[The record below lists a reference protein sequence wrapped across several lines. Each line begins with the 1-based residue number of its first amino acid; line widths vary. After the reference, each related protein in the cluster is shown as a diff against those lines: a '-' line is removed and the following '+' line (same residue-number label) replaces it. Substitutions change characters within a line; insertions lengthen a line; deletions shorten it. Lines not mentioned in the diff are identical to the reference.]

1 MKFNKVL
8 LSSASA
14 AMFAF
19 APAFAQDADTPAS
32 TVETPEATAERESAI
47 DRVLGTITV
56 TATKKADVENVQ
68 SVPVAITAFNAETL
82 EALQVRDIQSLS
94 YSAPNIQL
102 EDIGTARGTANFSI
116 RGLGINSSIPSI
128 DPTVGVFVDGVY
140 LGVNNGVVLD
150 LFDLD
155 SVEILRGPQGLLFGR
170 NTTGG
175 AVLINTG
182 NPTDTF
188 QYKAKATHEGP
199 IDSGRG
205 GPSSTLQAG
214 VSGPIVEGLLNGKI
228 GAFYNYD
235 SGYFENKFTNDNIG
249 EAQTY
254 ILRGALEY
262 TPTADLSFLGKL
274 EAFSTRTD
282 GPAARNSGVYSRD
295 SFDIA
300 VDNVGFYKNDTIF
313 ASLRTDYDV
322 NFGNGRITN
331 IFGYRDLDSN
341 SNGDI
346 DALPTVFAPT
356 ATSGGVP
363 VPTFL
368 FHSDT
373 ELVQEQFSNELRYA
387 GTFGKAD
394 ITTGVFW
401 FNQEIGYT
409 ERRRLPTA
417 SAAQFNGGGFQDHT
431 VYGVFGQLDYALTDK
446 FTGIFGLRYGS
457 EEKTVDITY
466 VRPRPFCS
474 VVDGT
479 CPTTGTNPFVP
490 GEPNGFSDSEKWN
503 NLNPKIGFQYT
514 ATDLMQV
521 YGHYT
526 QGVRSGGYNFRITNA
541 AAFEALFPPGGS
553 RAFDEEKV
561 NAYELGFKYETD
573 DRRGQVNAAVFF
585 NDISDMQRE
594 LNLSSPTS
602 GVAQTIVNTADAE
615 ILGFEVEARYALT
628 DTFLLTANLGLLD
641 AEYTDVIFDISGN
654 GSVGPEDLALSL
666 PRVPKAT
673 YGFGVLHDLDLGN
686 RGSLVSRASFQHR
699 DEFAYTDNNF
709 GYVDAADQVD
719 ANLTW
724 NTPYEG
730 FSISLFGKNLLD
742 EAIAG
747 GDTQVPFGG
756 VFAPQVPG
764 GQNLS
769 NGVNAPFDP
778 SPAAGTFQ
786 PLQPGRI
793 IGIEFTIRG

>member
-1 MKFNKVL
+1 MKFSKFL

-14 AMFAF
+14 AIFAF
-19 APAFAQDADTPAS
+19 VPAYAQTTEAPAATE
-32 TVETPEATAERESAI
+32 TVQETAERDSAVA
-47 DRVLGTITV
+47 RVLGTVTV

-82 EALQVRDIQSLS
+82 EALQVRDVQSLS

-155 SVEILRGPQGLLFGR
+155 SVEVLRGPQGLLFGR

-188 QYKAKATHEGP
+188 QYKAKATYEGP
-199 IDSGRG
+199 VDDGRG

-214 VSGPIVEGLLNGKI
+214 VSGPIVEGLLNGKL
-228 GAFYNYD
+228 GAYYNYD
-235 SGYFENKFTNDNIG
+235 EGYFLNKFNNDNIG
-249 EAQTY
+249 ESQTY
-254 ILRGALEY
+254 IVRGALEF
-262 TPTADLSFLGKL
+262 TPTADLTVLGKL
-274 EAFSTRTD
+274 EAFTTQTD

-300 VDNVGFYKNDTIF
+300 VDNIGYYKNDTIF
-313 ASLRTDYDV
+313 GSLRTDYDV
-322 NFGNGRITN
+322 DFGNGRITN
-331 IFGYRDLDSN
+331 IFGYRDLDST

-346 DALPTVFAPT
+346 DALPL
-356 ATSGGVP
+356 
-363 VPTFL
+363 FL

-373 ELVQEQFSNELRYA
+373 ELVQEQISNELRYA
-387 GTFGKAD
+387 GTFGKAE
-394 ITTGVFW
+394 ITTGLFY

-409 ERRRLPTA
+409 ERRNLPTVT
-417 SAAQFNGGGFQDHT
+417 AAQFNGGGFQDHT
-431 VYGVFGQLDYALTDK
+431 VYGVFGQLDYAITDK
-446 FTGIFGLRYGS
+446 LTGIFGLRYGT

-474 VVDGT
+474 VVDRT

-490 GEPNGFSDSEKWN
+490 GEPNGFSDSEKWS

-514 ATDLMQV
+514 VDDLTQF
-521 YGHYT
+521 YGHFT

-553 RAFDEEKV
+553 RAFDEEEV
-561 NAYELGFKYETD
+561 NAYEFGFKHETA
-573 DRRGQVNAAVFF
+573 DRRGQINAAVFL
-585 NDISDMQRE
+585 NDIKDMQRE
-594 LNLSSPTS
+594 LNLSSPSS

-615 ILGFEVEARYALT
+615 ILGFEAEGRYAVT
-628 DTFLLTANLGLLD
+628 DSFLLTANLGIIS

-654 GSVGPEDLALSL
+654 GTVGPEDLALAL
-666 PRVPKAT
+666 PRVPETT
-673 YGFGVLHDLDLGN
+673 YGVGALYDLDLGA
-686 RGSLVSRASFQHR
+686 RGSLVSRVSFQHR

-709 GYVDAADQVD
+709 GYIDEADQVD
-719 ANLTW
+719 ANFTW
-724 NTPYEG
+724 NTPYDG
-730 FSISLFGKNLLD
+730 LSVSLFGKNLLD

-756 VFAPQVPG
+756 ALAPLVPD

-769 NGVNAPFDP
+769 DGTNDVFDP
-778 SPAAGTFQ
+778 NPAAGTFQ
-786 PLQPGRI
+786 PLQPGRV
-793 IGIEFTIRG
+793 IGIEFSIRG

>member
-1 MKFNKVL
+1 MKFSKLL

-14 AMFAF
+14 AMIAF
-19 APAFAQDADTPAS
+19 VPAYAQTTDAPAAAE
-32 TVETPEATAERESAI
+32 TVEDTVERESAV
-47 DRVLGTITV
+47 DRVLGTVTV

-68 SVPVAITAFNAETL
+68 SVPVAITAFNSETL
-82 EALQVRDIQSLS
+82 EALQVRDVQSLS

-188 QYKAKATHEGP
+188 QYKAKATYEGP
-199 IDSGRG
+199 VDDGRG

-214 VSGPIVEGLLNGKI
+214 VSGPIVEGLLNGKV
-228 GAFYNYD
+228 GAYYNYD
-235 SGYFENKFTNDNIG
+235 EGYFLNKFNNDNIG
-249 EAQTY
+249 EAQTF
-254 ILRGALEY
+254 ILRGALEF
-262 TPTADLSFLGKL
+262 TPTEDLTFLGKL
-274 EAFSTRTD
+274 ESFSTQTD
-282 GPAARNSGVYSRD
+282 GPAARNSGVYDRD

-300 VDNVGFYKNDTIF
+300 VDNIGSYQNDTLF

-331 IFGYRDLDSN
+331 IFGYRDLDST

-373 ELVQEQFSNELRYA
+373 ELVQEQISNELRYA

-394 ITTGVFW
+394 ITTGLFY

-431 VYGVFGQLDYALTDK
+431 VYGVFGQLDYAITDK
-446 FTGIFGLRYGS
+446 LTGIFGLRYGT
-457 EEKTVDITY
+457 EEKSVDITY

-553 RAFDEEKV
+553 RAFDEEQV

-585 NDISDMQRE
+585 NDITDMQRE

-615 ILGFEVEARYALT
+615 ILGFEVEGRYALT
-628 DTFLLTANLGLLD
+628 DNFLLTANLGLLD
-641 AEYTDVIFDISGN
+641 AEYTNVIFDISGN
-654 GSVGPEDLALSL
+654 GTVGPEDLALAL
-666 PRVPKAT
+666 PRVPEAT
-673 YGFGVLHDLDLGN
+673 YGAGFLYDLDLGA

-724 NTPYEG
+724 NTPYDG
-730 FSISLFGKNLLD
+730 FSVSLFGKNLLD

-756 VFAPQVPG
+756 ALAGAVPG

-769 NGVNAPFDP
+769 DGTNNTFDP
-778 SPAAGTFQ
+778 NPAAGTFQ

-793 IGIEFTIRG
+793 IGIEFSIKG

>member
-1 MKFNKVL
+1 MKFSTLL

-14 AMFAF
+14 ALLAVM
-19 APAFAQDADTPAS
+19 PAFAQTTDDVVTQESPEQTAD
-32 TVETPEATAERESAI
+32 RESAV
-47 DRVLGTITV
+47 DRVLGTVTV

-68 SVPVAITAFNAETL
+68 SVPVAITAFNSETL
-82 EALQVRDIQSLS
+82 EALQVRDVQSLS

-188 QYKAKATHEGP
+188 QYKAKATYEGP

-214 VSGPIVEGLLNGKI
+214 VSGPIVEGLLNGKL

-235 SGYFENKFTNDNIG
+235 EGYFENKFNNDNIG

-254 ILRGALEY
+254 IVRGALEF
-262 TPTADLSFLGKL
+262 TPTEDLSFLGKI
-274 EAFSTRTD
+274 ESFSTQTD
-282 GPAARNSGVYSRD
+282 GPAARNSGVYDRD

-300 VDNVGFYKNDTIF
+300 VDNIGSYKNDTLF

-331 IFGYRDLDSN
+331 IFGYRDLDST

-346 DALPTVFAPT
+346 DALPL
-356 ATSGGVP
+356 
-363 VPTFL
+363 FL

-373 ELVQEQFSNELRYA
+373 ELVQEQISNELRYA
-387 GTFGKAD
+387 GTFGNAE
-394 ITTGVFW
+394 ITTGVFY

-409 ERRRLPTA
+409 ERRRLPTL

-431 VYGVFGQLDYALTDK
+431 VYGVFGQLDYAFTDK
-446 FTGIFGLRYGS
+446 FTGIFGLRYGT

-474 VVDGT
+474 VVDRS
-479 CPTTGTNPFVP
+479 CPVTGTNPFVP
-490 GEPNGFSDSEKWN
+490 GEPNGFTDSEEWE
-503 NLNPKIGFQYT
+503 NLNPKIGFQY
-514 ATDLMQV
+514 AANDLMQV

-561 NAYELGFKYETD
+561 DAYELGFKYETE

-585 NDISDMQRE
+585 NDIKDMQRE

-628 DTFLLTANLGLLD
+628 DNFLLTGNVGLLD

-654 GSVGPEDLALSL
+654 GTVGPEDLSLAL
-666 PRVPKAT
+666 PRVPETT
-673 YGFGVLHDLDLGN
+673 YGVGVLYDLDLGS

-709 GYVDAADQVD
+709 GYVDPADQVD

-730 FSISLFGKNLLD
+730 FSVSLFAKNLLD

-756 VFAPQVPG
+756 ALAGAVPD

-769 NGVNAPFDP
+769 DGTNDAFDP
-778 SPAAGTFQ
+778 NPAAGTFQ
-786 PLQPGRI
+786 PLQPGRT

>member
-1 MKFNKVL
+1 MKFNKLL

-14 AMFAF
+14 ALIAF
-19 APAFAQDADTPAS
+19 APAFAQTAGDVVTQ
-32 TVETPEATAERESAI
+32 ETPEQTAERESAV
-47 DRVLGTITV
+47 DRVLGTVTV

-68 SVPVAITAFNAETL
+68 SVPVAITAFNSETL
-82 EALQVRDIQSLS
+82 EALQVRDVQSLS

-188 QYKAKATHEGP
+188 QYKAKATYEGP

-214 VSGPIVEGLLNGKI
+214 VSGPIVEGLLNGKL

-235 SGYFENKFTNDNIG
+235 EGYFENKFNNDNIG

-254 ILRGALEY
+254 IVRGALEF
-262 TPTADLSFLGKL
+262 TPTEDLSFLGKI
-274 EAFSTRTD
+274 ESFSTQTD
-282 GPAARNSGVYSRD
+282 GPAARNSGVYERD
-295 SFDIA
+295 SFDLA
-300 VDNVGFYKNDTIF
+300 VDNIGSYKNDTLF

-322 NFGNGRITN
+322 DFGNGRITN
-331 IFGYRDLDSN
+331 IFGYRDLDST

-346 DALPTVFAPT
+346 DALPL
-356 ATSGGVP
+356 
-363 VPTFL
+363 FL

-373 ELVQEQFSNELRYA
+373 ELVQEQISNELRYA
-387 GTFGKAD
+387 GTFGNAE
-394 ITTGVFW
+394 ITTGVFY

-409 ERRRLPTA
+409 ERRRLPTV

-431 VYGVFGQLDYALTDK
+431 VYGVFGQLDYAITDK
-446 FTGIFGLRYGS
+446 LTGIFGLRYGT

-474 VVDGT
+474 VVDRS
-479 CPTTGTNPFVP
+479 CPVTGTNPFVP
-490 GEPNGFSDSEKWN
+490 GEPNGFTDSQEWD
-503 NLNPKIGFQYT
+503 NLNPKIGFQY
-514 ATDLMQV
+514 AANDLMQF

-561 NAYELGFKYETD
+561 DAYELGFKYETD

-585 NDISDMQRE
+585 NDIKDMQRE

-628 DTFLLTANLGLLD
+628 DNFLLTGNVGLID

-654 GSVGPEDLALSL
+654 GTVGPEDLSLAL
-666 PRVPKAT
+666 PRVPEAT
-673 YGFGVLHDLDLGN
+673 YGVGVLYDLDLGS

-742 EAIAG
+742 EAVAG

-756 VFAPQVPG
+756 ALAGAVPDG
-764 GQNLS
+764 RNLS
-769 NGVNAPFDP
+769 DGTNDVFDP
-778 SPAAGTFQ
+778 NPAAGTFQ
-786 PLQPGRI
+786 PLQPGRT

>member
-1 MKFNKVL
+1 MKFNKLL

-14 AMFAF
+14 ALIAF
-19 APAFAQDADTPAS
+19 APAFAQTAGDVVTQ
-32 TVETPEATAERESAI
+32 ETPEQTAERESAV
-47 DRVLGTITV
+47 DRVLGTVTV

-68 SVPVAITAFNAETL
+68 SVPVAITAFNSETL
-82 EALQVRDIQSLS
+82 EALQVRDVQSLS

-188 QYKAKATHEGP
+188 QYKAKATYEGP

-214 VSGPIVEGLLNGKI
+214 VSGPIVEGLLNGKL

-235 SGYFENKFTNDNIG
+235 EGYFENKFNNDNIG

-254 ILRGALEY
+254 IVRGALEF
-262 TPTADLSFLGKL
+262 TPTEDLSFLGKV
-274 EAFSTRTD
+274 ESFSTQTD
-282 GPAARNSGVYSRD
+282 GPAARNSGVYERD

-300 VDNVGFYKNDTIF
+300 VDNIGSYKNDTLF

-322 NFGNGRITN
+322 DFGNGRITN
-331 IFGYRDLDSN
+331 IFGYRDLDST

-346 DALPTVFAPT
+346 DALPL
-356 ATSGGVP
+356 
-363 VPTFL
+363 FL

-373 ELVQEQFSNELRYA
+373 ELVQEQISNELRYA
-387 GTFGKAD
+387 GTFGNAE
-394 ITTGVFW
+394 ITTGVFY

-409 ERRRLPTA
+409 ERRRLPTV

-431 VYGVFGQLDYALTDK
+431 VYGVFGQLDYAITDK
-446 FTGIFGLRYGS
+446 LTGIFGLRYGT

-474 VVDGT
+474 VVDRS
-479 CPTTGTNPFVP
+479 CPVTGTNPLVP
-490 GEPNGFSDSEKWN
+490 GEPNGFTDSQEWD
-503 NLNPKIGFQYT
+503 NLNPKIGFQY
-514 ATDLMQV
+514 AANDLMQV

-541 AAFEALFPPGGS
+541 AAFEALFPAGGS

-561 NAYELGFKYETD
+561 DAYELGFKYETE

-585 NDISDMQRE
+585 NDIKDMQRE

-628 DTFLLTANLGLLD
+628 DNFLLTGNVGLID

-654 GSVGPEDLALSL
+654 GTVGPEDLSLAL
-666 PRVPKAT
+666 PRVPEAT
-673 YGFGVLHDLDLGN
+673 YGVGVLYDLDLGS

-756 VFAPQVPG
+756 ALAGAVPDG
-764 GQNLS
+764 RNLS
-769 NGVNAPFDP
+769 DGTNDAFDP
-778 SPAAGTFQ
+778 NPAAGTFQ
-786 PLQPGRI
+786 PLQPGRT

>member
-1 MKFNKVL
+1 MKFSKLL

-14 AMFAF
+14 AMIAF
-19 APAFAQDADTPAS
+19 VPAYAQETGTDTV

-47 DRVLGTITV
+47 DRVLGTVTV
-56 TATKKADVENVQ
+56 TATKKANVENVQ
-68 SVPVAITAFNAETL
+68 DVPVAVTAFNAETL
-82 EALQVRDIQSLS
+82 EALQVRDVSSLS

-175 AVLINTG
+175 AILLNTG

-188 QYKAKATHEGP
+188 QYKAKATYEGP
-199 IDSGRG
+199 IDDGRG

-214 VSGPIVEGLLNGKI
+214 ISGPLVEGKLNGKL
-228 GAFYNYD
+228 GAYYNYD
-235 SGYFENKFTNDNIG
+235 EGYFLNKFTNDTIG
-249 EAQTY
+249 EAQTF

-262 TPTADLSFLGKL
+262 TPTEVLTILGKI
-274 EAFSTRTD
+274 ESFSTQTD
-282 GPAARNSGVYSRD
+282 GPAARNSGVYDRD

-300 VDNVGFYKNDTIF
+300 VDNVGNYKNDTMF

-322 NFGNGRITN
+322 SFGNGRITN
-331 IFGYRDLDSN
+331 IFGYRDLDST

-346 DALPTVFAPT
+346 DALPL
-356 ATSGGVP
+356 
-363 VPTFL
+363 FL

-373 ELVQEQFSNELRYA
+373 ELMQKQYSNELRYA

-394 ITTGVFW
+394 VTTGVFW

-409 ERRRLPTA
+409 ERRNLPTVT
-417 SAAQFNGGGFQDHT
+417 AAQFNGGGYQDHT
-431 VYGVFGQLDYALTDK
+431 VYGVFGQVDYGFTDK
-446 FTGIFGLRYGS
+446 LTGIFGLRYGT

-490 GEPNGFSDSEKWN
+490 GEPNGFTDSQDWS
-503 NLNPKIGFQYT
+503 NLNPKIGFQYEIS
-514 ATDLMQV
+514 DLMQV

-553 RAFDEEKV
+553 RAFDEESV
-561 NAYELGFKYETD
+561 NAYEVGFKYETD

-628 DTFLLTANLGLLD
+628 DNFLLTANLGLLD
-641 AEYTDVIFDISGN
+641 AEYTNVIFDISGN
-654 GSVGPEDLALSL
+654 GTVGPEDLALAL
-666 PRVPKAT
+666 PRVPEAT
-673 YGFGVLHDLDLGN
+673 YGVGALYDLDLGS
-686 RGSLVSRASFQHR
+686 RGSLVSRVSFQHR

-709 GYVDAADQVD
+709 GYIDEADQVD
-719 ANLTW
+719 ANFTW

-730 FSISLFGKNLLD
+730 FSVSLFGKNLLD

-756 VFAPQVPG
+756 TLAGAVPD

-778 SPAAGTFQ
+778 NPAAGTFQ
-786 PLQPGRI
+786 PLQPGRT

>member
-1 MKFNKVL
+1 MKFSKVL

-14 AMFAF
+14 AIFAF
-19 APAFAQDADTPAS
+19 VPAYAQTTETPAAPE
-32 TVETPEATAERESAI
+32 TVEETAERDSAVA
-47 DRVLGTITV
+47 RVLGTVTV

-68 SVPVAITAFNAETL
+68 SVPVAITAFNSETL
-82 EALQVRDIQSLS
+82 EALQVRDVSSLS

-188 QYKAKATHEGP
+188 QYKAKATYEGP
-199 IDSGRG
+199 VDDGRG

-214 VSGPIVEGLLNGKI
+214 VSGPIIEGLLNGKL
-228 GAFYNYD
+228 GAYYNYD
-235 SGYFENKFTNDNIG
+235 EGYFNNRFTNDNIG

-254 ILRGALEY
+254 ILRGALEF
-262 TPTADLSFLGKL
+262 TPTEDLTVLGKL

-295 SFDIA
+295 SFDVA
-300 VDNVGFYKNDTIF
+300 VDNVGYYENDTIF

-331 IFGYRDLDSN
+331 IFGYRDLDST

-346 DALPTVFAPT
+346 DALPL
-356 ATSGGVP
+356 
-363 VPTFL
+363 FL

-373 ELVQEQFSNELRYA
+373 ELVQEQISNELRYA
-387 GTFGKAD
+387 GTFGKAE
-394 ITTGVFW
+394 ITTGLFY

-409 ERRRLPTA
+409 ERRRLPTVTP
-417 SAAQFNGGGFQDHT
+417 AQFNGGGFQDHT
-431 VYGVFGQLDYALTDK
+431 VYGVFGQLDYAITDK
-446 FTGIFGLRYGS
+446 LTGIFGLRYGT

-474 VVDGT
+474 VVQGT
-479 CPTTGTNPFVP
+479 CPTTGTNPLVP
-490 GEPNGFSDSEKWN
+490 GEPNGFTDSEEWS

-514 ATDLMQV
+514 VDDLTQF
-521 YGHYT
+521 YGHFT

-553 RAFDEEKV
+553 RAFDEEEV
-561 NAYELGFKYETD
+561 NAYEIGFKHETA
-573 DRRGQVNAAVFF
+573 DRRGQLNAAVFL
-585 NDISDMQRE
+585 NDIKDMQRE

-615 ILGFEVEARYALT
+615 ILGFEAEGRYALT
-628 DTFLLTANLGLLD
+628 DNFLLTANLGIIS

-654 GSVGPEDLALSL
+654 GSVGPEDLALAL
-666 PRVPKAT
+666 PRVPETT
-673 YGFGVLHDLDLGN
+673 YGVGALYDLDLGD
-686 RGSLVSRASFQHR
+686 RGSLVSRVSFQHR

-709 GYVDAADQVD
+709 GYIDEADQVD
-719 ANLTW
+719 ANFTW
-724 NTPYEG
+724 NTPYDG
-730 FSISLFGKNLLD
+730 FSVSLFGKNLLD

-756 VFAPQVPG
+756 ALAPLVPG

-769 NGVNAPFDP
+769 DGTNDVFDP
-778 SPAAGTFQ
+778 NPAAGTFQ

-793 IGIEFTIRG
+793 IGIEFSIRG

>member
-1 MKFNKVL
+1 MKFNKLL

-14 AMFAF
+14 ALIAF
-19 APAFAQDADTPAS
+19 APAFAQTAGDVVTQ
-32 TVETPEATAERESAI
+32 ETPEQTAERESAV
-47 DRVLGTITV
+47 DRVLGTVTV

-68 SVPVAITAFNAETL
+68 SVPVAITAFNSETL
-82 EALQVRDIQSLS
+82 EALQVRDVQSLS

-188 QYKAKATHEGP
+188 QYKAKATYEGP

-214 VSGPIVEGLLNGKI
+214 VSGPIVEGLLNGKL

-235 SGYFENKFTNDNIG
+235 EGYFENKFNNDNIG

-254 ILRGALEY
+254 IVRGALEF
-262 TPTADLSFLGKL
+262 TPTEDLSFLGKI
-274 EAFSTRTD
+274 ESFSTQTD
-282 GPAARNSGVYSRD
+282 GPAARNSGVYERD
-295 SFDIA
+295 SFDLA
-300 VDNVGFYKNDTIF
+300 VDNIGSYKNDTLF

-322 NFGNGRITN
+322 DFGNGRITN
-331 IFGYRDLDSN
+331 IFGYRDLDST

-346 DALPTVFAPT
+346 DALPL
-356 ATSGGVP
+356 
-363 VPTFL
+363 FL

-373 ELVQEQFSNELRYA
+373 ELVQEQISNELRYA
-387 GTFGKAD
+387 GTFGNAE
-394 ITTGVFW
+394 ITTGVFY

-409 ERRRLPTA
+409 ERRRLPTV

-431 VYGVFGQLDYALTDK
+431 VYGVFGQLDYAITDK
-446 FTGIFGLRYGS
+446 LTGIFGLRYGT

-474 VVDGT
+474 VVDRS
-479 CPTTGTNPFVP
+479 CPVTGTNPFVP
-490 GEPNGFSDSEKWN
+490 GEPNGFTDSQEWD
-503 NLNPKIGFQYT
+503 NLNPKIGFQY
-514 ATDLMQV
+514 AANDLMQV

-561 NAYELGFKYETD
+561 DAYELGFKYETD

-585 NDISDMQRE
+585 NDIKDMQRE

-628 DTFLLTANLGLLD
+628 DNFLLTGNVGLID

-654 GSVGPEDLALSL
+654 GTVGPEDLSLAL
-666 PRVPKAT
+666 PRVPEAT
-673 YGFGVLHDLDLGN
+673 YGVGVLYDLDLGS

-709 GYVDAADQVD
+709 GYVDAADQID

-742 EAIAG
+742 EAVAG

-756 VFAPQVPG
+756 ALAGAVPDG
-764 GQNLS
+764 RNLS
-769 NGVNAPFDP
+769 DGTNDVFDP
-778 SPAAGTFQ
+778 NPAAGTFQ
-786 PLQPGRI
+786 PLQPGRT

>member
-1 MKFNKVL
+1 MKFSKVL

-14 AMFAF
+14 AIFAF
-19 APAFAQDADTPAS
+19 VPAYAQTTEAPAATETAQ
-32 TVETPEATAERESAI
+32 ETAERDSAVA
-47 DRVLGTITV
+47 RVLGTVTV

-82 EALQVRDIQSLS
+82 EALQVRDVSSLS

-155 SVEILRGPQGLLFGR
+155 SVEVLRGPQGLLFGR

-175 AVLINTG
+175 AVLLNTG
-182 NPTDTF
+182 SPTDTF
-188 QYKAKATHEGP
+188 QYKAKATYEGP
-199 IDSGRG
+199 VDDGRG

-214 VSGPIVEGLLNGKI
+214 VSGPIVEGLLNGKL
-228 GAFYNYD
+228 GAYYNYD
-235 SGYFENKFTNDNIG
+235 EGYFLNKFNNDNIG
-249 EAQTY
+249 ESQTY
-254 ILRGALEY
+254 IVRGALEF
-262 TPTADLSFLGKL
+262 TPTADLTVLGKL
-274 EAFSTRTD
+274 EAFTTQTD

-300 VDNVGFYKNDTIF
+300 VDNIGYYTNDTIF
-313 ASLRTDYDV
+313 GSLRTDYDV
-322 NFGNGRITN
+322 DFGNGRITN
-331 IFGYRDLDSN
+331 IFGYRDLDSA

-346 DALPTVFAPT
+346 DALPL
-356 ATSGGVP
+356 
-363 VPTFL
+363 FL

-373 ELVQEQFSNELRYA
+373 ELVQEQISNELRYA
-387 GTFGKAD
+387 GTFGKAE
-394 ITTGVFW
+394 ITTGLFY

-409 ERRRLPTA
+409 ERRRLPTVT
-417 SAAQFNGGGFQDHT
+417 AAQFNGGGFQDHT
-431 VYGVFGQLDYALTDK
+431 VYGVFGQLDYAITDK
-446 FTGIFGLRYGS
+446 LTGIFGLRYGT

-474 VVDGT
+474 VVDRT

-490 GEPNGFSDSEKWN
+490 GEPNGFSDSEEWS

-514 ATDLMQV
+514 VNDLTQF
-521 YGHYT
+521 YGHFT

-553 RAFDEEKV
+553 RAFDEEEV
-561 NAYELGFKYETD
+561 NAYEFGFKHETA
-573 DRRGQVNAAVFF
+573 DRRGQLNAAVFL
-585 NDISDMQRE
+585 NDIKDMQRE
-594 LNLSSPTS
+594 LNLSSPSS

-615 ILGFEVEARYALT
+615 ILGFEAEGRYAVT
-628 DTFLLTANLGLLD
+628 DSFLLTANLGIIS

-654 GSVGPEDLALSL
+654 GTVGPEDLALAL
-666 PRVPKAT
+666 PRVPETT
-673 YGFGVLHDLDLGN
+673 YGFGALYDLDLGA
-686 RGSLVSRASFQHR
+686 RGSLVSRVSFQHR

-709 GYVDAADQVD
+709 GYIDEADQVD
-719 ANLTW
+719 ANFTW

-730 FSISLFGKNLLD
+730 LSVSLFGKNLLD

-756 VFAPQVPG
+756 ALAPLVPD

-769 NGVNAPFDP
+769 DGTNDVFDP
-778 SPAAGTFQ
+778 NPAAGTFQ
-786 PLQPGRI
+786 PLQPGRV
-793 IGIEFTIRG
+793 IGIEFSIRG

>member
-1 MKFNKVL
+1 MKFSKVL

-14 AMFAF
+14 AIFAF
-19 APAFAQDADTPAS
+19 VPAYAQTTEAPAATETAQ
-32 TVETPEATAERESAI
+32 ETAERDSAVA
-47 DRVLGTITV
+47 RVLGTVTV

-82 EALQVRDIQSLS
+82 EALQVRDVSSLS

-155 SVEILRGPQGLLFGR
+155 SVEVLRGPQGLLFGR

-175 AVLINTG
+175 AVLLNTG

-188 QYKAKATHEGP
+188 QYKAKATYEGP
-199 IDSGRG
+199 VDDGRG

-214 VSGPIVEGLLNGKI
+214 VSGPIVEGLLNGKL
-228 GAFYNYD
+228 GAYYNYD
-235 SGYFENKFTNDNIG
+235 EGYFLNKFNNDNIG
-249 EAQTY
+249 ESQTY
-254 ILRGALEY
+254 IVRGALEF
-262 TPTADLSFLGKL
+262 TPTADLTVLGKL
-274 EAFSTRTD
+274 EAFTTQTD

-295 SFDIA
+295 SFDVA
-300 VDNVGFYKNDTIF
+300 VDNIGYYTNDTIF
-313 ASLRTDYDV
+313 GSLRTDYDV
-322 NFGNGRITN
+322 DFGNGRITN
-331 IFGYRDLDSN
+331 IFGYRDLDSA

-346 DALPTVFAPT
+346 DALPL
-356 ATSGGVP
+356 
-363 VPTFL
+363 FL

-373 ELVQEQFSNELRYA
+373 ELVQEQISNELRYA
-387 GTFGKAD
+387 GTFGKAE
-394 ITTGVFW
+394 ITTGLFY

-409 ERRRLPTA
+409 ERRRLPTVT
-417 SAAQFNGGGFQDHT
+417 AAQFNGGGFQDHT
-431 VYGVFGQLDYALTDK
+431 VYGVFGQLDYAITDK
-446 FTGIFGLRYGS
+446 LTGIFGLRYGT

-474 VVDGT
+474 VVDRT
-479 CPTTGTNPFVP
+479 CPTTSTNPFVP
-490 GEPNGFSDSEKWN
+490 GEPNGFSDSEEWS

-514 ATDLMQV
+514 VNDLTQF
-521 YGHYT
+521 YGHFT

-553 RAFDEEKV
+553 RAFDEEEV
-561 NAYELGFKYETD
+561 NAYEFGFKHETA
-573 DRRGQVNAAVFF
+573 DRRGQLNAAVFL
-585 NDISDMQRE
+585 NDIKDMQRE
-594 LNLSSPTS
+594 LNLSSPSS

-615 ILGFEVEARYALT
+615 ILGFEAEGRYAVT
-628 DTFLLTANLGLLD
+628 DSFLLTANLGIIS

-654 GSVGPEDLALSL
+654 GTVGPEDLALAL
-666 PRVPKAT
+666 PRVPETT
-673 YGFGVLHDLDLGN
+673 YGFGALYDLDLGA
-686 RGSLVSRASFQHR
+686 RGSLVSRVSFQHR

-709 GYVDAADQVD
+709 GYIDEADQVD
-719 ANLTW
+719 ANFTW

-730 FSISLFGKNLLD
+730 LSVSLFGKNLLD

-756 VFAPQVPG
+756 ALAPLVPD

-769 NGVNAPFDP
+769 DGTNDVFDP
-778 SPAAGTFQ
+778 NPAAGTFQ
-786 PLQPGRI
+786 PLQPGRV
-793 IGIEFTIRG
+793 IGIEFSIRG

>member
-1 MKFNKVL
+1 MKFNKLL

-14 AMFAF
+14 ALIAF
-19 APAFAQDADTPAS
+19 APAFAQTAGDVVTQ
-32 TVETPEATAERESAI
+32 ETPEQTAERESAV
-47 DRVLGTITV
+47 DRVLGTVTV

-68 SVPVAITAFNAETL
+68 SVPVAITAFNSETL
-82 EALQVRDIQSLS
+82 EALQVRDVQSLS

-188 QYKAKATHEGP
+188 QYKAKATYEGP

-214 VSGPIVEGLLNGKI
+214 VSGPIVEGLLNGKL

-235 SGYFENKFTNDNIG
+235 EGYFENKFNNDNIG

-254 ILRGALEY
+254 IVRGALEF
-262 TPTADLSFLGKL
+262 TPTEDLSFLGKI
-274 EAFSTRTD
+274 ESFSTQTD
-282 GPAARNSGVYSRD
+282 GPAARNSGVYERD
-295 SFDIA
+295 SFDLA
-300 VDNVGFYKNDTIF
+300 VDNIGSYKNDTLF

-322 NFGNGRITN
+322 DFGNGRITN
-331 IFGYRDLDSN
+331 IFGYRDLDST

-346 DALPTVFAPT
+346 DALPL
-356 ATSGGVP
+356 
-363 VPTFL
+363 FL

-373 ELVQEQFSNELRYA
+373 ELVQEQISNELRYA
-387 GTFGKAD
+387 GTFGNAE
-394 ITTGVFW
+394 ITTGVFY

-409 ERRRLPTA
+409 ERRRLPTV

-431 VYGVFGQLDYALTDK
+431 VYGVFGQLDYAITDK
-446 FTGIFGLRYGS
+446 LTGIFGLRYGT

-474 VVDGT
+474 VVDRS
-479 CPTTGTNPFVP
+479 CPVTGTNPFVP
-490 GEPNGFSDSEKWN
+490 GEPNGFTDSQEWD
-503 NLNPKIGFQYT
+503 NLNPKIGFQY
-514 ATDLMQV
+514 AANDLMQV

-561 NAYELGFKYETD
+561 DAYELGFKYETD

-585 NDISDMQRE
+585 NDIKDMQRE

-628 DTFLLTANLGLLD
+628 DNFLLTGNVGLID

-654 GSVGPEDLALSL
+654 GTVGPEDLSLAL
-666 PRVPKAT
+666 PRVPEAT
-673 YGFGVLHDLDLGN
+673 YGVGVLYDLDLGS

-742 EAIAG
+742 EAVAG

-756 VFAPQVPG
+756 ALAGAVPDG
-764 GQNLS
+764 RNLS
-769 NGVNAPFDP
+769 DGTNDVFDP
-778 SPAAGTFQ
+778 NPAAGTFQ
-786 PLQPGRI
+786 PLQPGRT

>member
-8 LSSASA
+8 MSSVSA
-14 AMFAF
+14 AIFAIV
-19 APAFAQDADTPAS
+19 PAYAQVS
-32 TVETPEATAERESAI
+32 ETPEATAERESAI
-47 DRVLGTITV
+47 DRVLGTVTV

-68 SVPVAITAFNAETL
+68 SVPVAVTAFNSETL
-82 EALQVRDIQSLS
+82 DALQVRDVSSLS

-188 QYKAKATHEGP
+188 QYKAKATYEGP
-199 IDSGRG
+199 VDDGRG

-228 GAFYNYD
+228 GAYYNYD
-235 SGYFENKFTNDNIG
+235 SGYFNNKYDNSNIG

-254 ILRGALEY
+254 IVRGALEF
-262 TPTADLSFLGKL
+262 TPTEDFTLLGKL
-274 EAFSTRTD
+274 ESFTTQTD
-282 GPAARNSGVYSRD
+282 GPAAKNSGVYDRD
-295 SFDIA
+295 NFDLA
-300 VDNVGFYKNDTIF
+300 VDNIGRYQADTTF
-313 ASLRTDYDV
+313 ATLRADYDV
-322 NFGNGRITN
+322 SFGNGRITN
-331 IFGYRDLDSN
+331 IFGYRDLDST

-346 DALPTVFAPT
+346 DALPL
-356 ATSGGVP
+356 
-363 VPTFL
+363 FL

-373 ELVQEQFSNELRYA
+373 ELVQEQYSNELRYA

-394 ITTGVFW
+394 VTTGVFW
-401 FNQEIGYT
+401 FNQEIAYT
-409 ERRRLPTA
+409 ERRNLPTVT
-417 SAAQFNGGGFQDHT
+417 AAQFNGGGRQDHT
-431 VYGVFGQLDYALTDK
+431 VYGIFGQVDYAFTDK
-446 FTGIFGLRYGS
+446 WTGIFGLRYGT
-457 EEKTVDITY
+457 EEKTADITY

-474 VVDGT
+474 VVDNT

-490 GEPNGFSDSEKWN
+490 GEPNGFSDSQDWS

-514 ATDLMQV
+514 PTDLMQI

-541 AAFEALFPPGGS
+541 VAFEGLFPAGSS
-553 RAFDEEKV
+553 RAFDEEEV
-561 NAYELGFKYETD
+561 DSYEVGFKYETQ
-573 DRRGQVNAAVFF
+573 DRKGQLNAAVFL
-585 NDISDMQRE
+585 NDISNMQRE
-594 LNLSSPTS
+594 LNLSSPSS
-602 GVAQTIVNTADAE
+602 GVAQTIINTADAE
-615 ILGFEVEARYALT
+615 ILGFEAEGRYALT
-628 DTFLLTANLGLLD
+628 DNLLLTANIGILD
-641 AEYTDVIFDISGN
+641 AEYTDVKFDISGN
-654 GSVGPEDLALSL
+654 GTVGPEDLALAL
-666 PRVPKAT
+666 PRVPETT
-673 YGFGVLHDLDLGN
+673 YGFGLLHDLDLAE
-686 RGSLVSRASFQHR
+686 RGSLVSRVSFQHR

-709 GYVDAADQVD
+709 GYINEADQVD
-719 ANLTW
+719 ANFTW
-724 NTPYEG
+724 NTPYDG
-730 FSISLFGKNLLD
+730 LSVSLFGKNLLD
-742 EAIAG
+742 EVVSG

-756 VFAPQVPG
+756 SLAPLVPD

-778 SPAAGTFQ
+778 NPAAGTFQ
-786 PLQPGRI
+786 PLQPGRT

>member
-1 MKFNKVL
+1 MKFSKLL
-8 LSSASA
+8 LSSSSA
-14 AMFAF
+14 AMIAF
-19 APAFAQDADTPAS
+19 VPAYAQETGTDTV

-47 DRVLGTITV
+47 DRVLGTVTV
-56 TATKKADVENVQ
+56 TATKKANVENVQ
-68 SVPVAITAFNAETL
+68 DVPVAVTAFNAETL
-82 EALQVRDIQSLS
+82 EALQVRDVSSLS

-175 AVLINTG
+175 AILLNTG

-188 QYKAKATHEGP
+188 QYKAKATYEGP
-199 IDSGRG
+199 IDDGRG

-214 VSGPIVEGLLNGKI
+214 ISGPLVEGKLNGKL
-228 GAFYNYD
+228 GAYYNYD
-235 SGYFENKFTNDNIG
+235 EGYFLNKFTNDTIG
-249 EAQTY
+249 EAQTF

-262 TPTADLSFLGKL
+262 TPTEDLTILGKI
-274 EAFSTRTD
+274 ESFSTQTD
-282 GPAARNSGVYSRD
+282 GPAARNSGVYDRD

-300 VDNVGFYKNDTIF
+300 VDNVGNYKNDTMF

-322 NFGNGRITN
+322 SFGNGRITN
-331 IFGYRDLDSN
+331 IFGYRDLDST

-346 DALPTVFAPT
+346 DALPL
-356 ATSGGVP
+356 
-363 VPTFL
+363 FL

-373 ELVQEQFSNELRYA
+373 ELMQKQYSNELRYA

-394 ITTGVFW
+394 VTTGVFW

-409 ERRRLPTA
+409 ERRNLPTVT
-417 SAAQFNGGGFQDHT
+417 AAQFNGGGYQDHT
-431 VYGVFGQLDYALTDK
+431 VYGVFGQVDYGFTDK
-446 FTGIFGLRYGS
+446 LTGIFGLRYGT

-490 GEPNGFSDSEKWN
+490 GEPNGFTDSQDWS
-503 NLNPKIGFQYT
+503 NLNPKIGFQYEIS
-514 ATDLMQV
+514 DLMQV

-553 RAFDEEKV
+553 RAFDEESV
-561 NAYELGFKYETD
+561 NAYEVGFKYETD

-615 ILGFEVEARYALT
+615 ILGFEVEARYAAHRQLPADRAT
-628 DTFLLTANLGLLD
+628 
-641 AEYTDVIFDISGN
+641 
-654 GSVGPEDLALSL
+654 SVCWTP
-666 PRVPKAT
+666 
-673 YGFGVLHDLDLGN
+673 
-686 RGSLVSRASFQHR
+686 
-699 DEFAYTDNNF
+699 
-709 GYVDAADQVD
+709 
-719 ANLTW
+719 
-724 NTPYEG
+724 NTP
-730 FSISLFGKNLLD
+730 
-742 EAIAG
+742 
-747 GDTQVPFGG
+747 T
-756 VFAPQVPG
+756 
-764 GQNLS
+764 
-769 NGVNAPFDP
+769 
-778 SPAAGTFQ
+778 
-786 PLQPGRI
+786 
-793 IGIEFTIRG
+793 

>member
-1 MKFNKVL
+1 MKFSKVL

-14 AMFAF
+14 AIFAF
-19 APAFAQDADTPAS
+19 VPAYAQTTEAPAATETAQ
-32 TVETPEATAERESAI
+32 ETAERDSAVA
-47 DRVLGTITV
+47 RVLGTVTV

-82 EALQVRDIQSLS
+82 EALQVRDVQSLS

-155 SVEILRGPQGLLFGR
+155 SVEVLRGPQGLLFGR

-188 QYKAKATHEGP
+188 QYKAKATYEGP
-199 IDSGRG
+199 VDDGRG

-214 VSGPIVEGLLNGKI
+214 VSGPIVEGLLNGKL
-228 GAFYNYD
+228 GAYYNYD
-235 SGYFENKFTNDNIG
+235 EGYFLNKFNNDNIG
-249 EAQTY
+249 ESQTY
-254 ILRGALEY
+254 IVRGALEF
-262 TPTADLSFLGKL
+262 TPTADLTVLGKL
-274 EAFSTRTD
+274 EAFTTQTD

-300 VDNVGFYKNDTIF
+300 VDNTGYYKNDTIF
-313 ASLRTDYDV
+313 GSLRTDYDV
-322 NFGNGRITN
+322 DFGNGRITN
-331 IFGYRDLDSN
+331 IFGYRDLDST

-346 DALPTVFAPT
+346 DALPL
-356 ATSGGVP
+356 
-363 VPTFL
+363 FL

-373 ELVQEQFSNELRYA
+373 ELVQEQISNELRYA
-387 GTFGKAD
+387 GTFGKAE
-394 ITTGVFW
+394 ITTGLFY

-409 ERRRLPTA
+409 ERRNLPTVT
-417 SAAQFNGGGFQDHT
+417 AAQFNGGGFQDHT
-431 VYGVFGQLDYALTDK
+431 VYGVFGQLDYAITDK
-446 FTGIFGLRYGS
+446 LTGIFGLRYGT

-490 GEPNGFSDSEKWN
+490 GEPNGFSDSEKWS

-514 ATDLMQV
+514 VDDLTQF
-521 YGHYT
+521 YGHFT

-553 RAFDEEKV
+553 RAFDEEEV
-561 NAYELGFKYETD
+561 NAYEFGFKHETA
-573 DRRGQVNAAVFF
+573 DRRGQINAAVFM
-585 NDISDMQRE
+585 NDIKDMQRE
-594 LNLSSPTS
+594 LNLSSPSS

-615 ILGFEVEARYALT
+615 ILGFEAEGRYALT
-628 DTFLLTANLGLLD
+628 DSFLLTANLGIIS

-654 GSVGPEDLALSL
+654 GTVGPEDLALAL
-666 PRVPKAT
+666 PRVPETT
-673 YGFGVLHDLDLGN
+673 YGVGALYDLDLGA
-686 RGSLVSRASFQHR
+686 RGSLVSRVSFQHR

-709 GYVDAADQVD
+709 GYIDEADQVD
-719 ANLTW
+719 ANFTW
-724 NTPYEG
+724 NTPYDG
-730 FSISLFGKNLLD
+730 LSVSLFGKNLLD
-742 EAIAG
+742 ESIAG

-756 VFAPQVPG
+756 ALAGAVPD

-769 NGVNAPFDP
+769 DGTNDVFDP
-778 SPAAGTFQ
+778 NPAAGTFQ
-786 PLQPGRI
+786 PLQPGRV
-793 IGIEFTIRG
+793 IGIELSIRG

>member
-1 MKFNKVL
+1 MKFNQLL

-14 AMFAF
+14 AMFAL
-19 APAFAQDADTPAS
+19 APAHAQTTDAPAAAE
-32 TVETPEATAERESAI
+32 TVEETAARESAI

-188 QYKAKATHEGP
+188 QYKAKATYEGP
-199 IDSGRG
+199 VDSGRG

-214 VSGPIVEGLLNGKI
+214 VSGPIVDGLLNGKI

-235 SGYFENKFTNDNIG
+235 SGYFKNRFTNDNIG

-274 EAFSTRTD
+274 ESFSTRTD

-409 ERRRLPTA
+409 ERRLLPTA

-431 VYGVFGQLDYALTDK
+431 VYGVFGQLDYAFTDK

-474 VVDGT
+474 VVDRT

-490 GEPNGFSDSEKWN
+490 GEPNGFSDSQKWN

-553 RAFDEEKV
+553 RAFDEEQV

-573 DRRGQVNAAVFF
+573 DRRGQLNAAVFF
-585 NDISDMQRE
+585 NDITDMQRE

-641 AEYTDVIFDISGN
+641 AEYTNVIFDISGN
-654 GSVGPEDLALSL
+654 GTVGPEDLSLAL
-666 PRVPKAT
+666 PRVPEAT

-699 DEFAYTDNNF
+699 DRFAYTDNNF

-724 NTPYEG
+724 NTPFEG
-730 FSISLFGKNLLD
+730 FSVSLFGKNLLD

-756 VFAPQVPG
+756 AFAPQVPG

-778 SPAAGTFQ
+778 NPAAGTFQ
-786 PLQPGRI
+786 PLQPGRT

>member
-1 MKFNKVL
+1 MKFSKVL

-14 AMFAF
+14 AIFAF
-19 APAFAQDADTPAS
+19 VPAYAQTTEAPAATETAQ
-32 TVETPEATAERESAI
+32 ETAERDSAVA
-47 DRVLGTITV
+47 RVLGTVTV

-82 EALQVRDIQSLS
+82 EALQVRDVSSLS

-155 SVEILRGPQGLLFGR
+155 SVEVLRGPQGLLFGR

-175 AVLINTG
+175 AVLLNTG

-188 QYKAKATHEGP
+188 QYKAKATYEGP
-199 IDSGRG
+199 VDDGRG

-214 VSGPIVEGLLNGKI
+214 VSGPIVEGLLNGKL
-228 GAFYNYD
+228 GAYYNYD
-235 SGYFENKFTNDNIG
+235 EGYFLNKFNNDNIG
-249 EAQTY
+249 ESQTY
-254 ILRGALEY
+254 IVRGALEF
-262 TPTADLSFLGKL
+262 TPTADLTVLGKL
-274 EAFSTRTD
+274 EAFTTQTD

-300 VDNVGFYKNDTIF
+300 VDNIGYYKNDTLF
-313 ASLRTDYDV
+313 GSLRTDYDV
-322 NFGNGRITN
+322 DFGNGRITN
-331 IFGYRDLDSN
+331 IFGYRDLDSA

-346 DALPTVFAPT
+346 DALPL
-356 ATSGGVP
+356 
-363 VPTFL
+363 FL

-373 ELVQEQFSNELRYA
+373 ELVQEQISNELRYA
-387 GTFGKAD
+387 GTFGKAE
-394 ITTGVFW
+394 ITTGLFY

-409 ERRRLPTA
+409 ERRRLPTVT
-417 SAAQFNGGGFQDHT
+417 AAQFNGGGFQDHT
-431 VYGVFGQLDYALTDK
+431 VYGVFGQLDYAITDK
-446 FTGIFGLRYGS
+446 LTGIFGLRYGT

-474 VVDGT
+474 VVDRT

-490 GEPNGFSDSEKWN
+490 GEPNGFSDSEEWS

-514 ATDLMQV
+514 VNVLTQF
-521 YGHYT
+521 YGHFT

-553 RAFDEEKV
+553 RAFDEEEV
-561 NAYELGFKYETD
+561 NAYEFGFKHETA
-573 DRRGQVNAAVFF
+573 DRRGQLNAAVFL
-585 NDISDMQRE
+585 NDIKDMQRE
-594 LNLSSPTS
+594 LNLSSPSS

-615 ILGFEVEARYALT
+615 ILGFEAEGRYAVT
-628 DTFLLTANLGLLD
+628 DSFLLTANLGIIS

-654 GSVGPEDLALSL
+654 GTVGPEDLALAL
-666 PRVPKAT
+666 PRVPETT
-673 YGFGVLHDLDLGN
+673 YGFGALYDLDLGA
-686 RGSLVSRASFQHR
+686 RGSLVSRVSFQHR

-709 GYVDAADQVD
+709 GYIDEADQVD
-719 ANLTW
+719 ANFTW
-724 NTPYEG
+724 NTPYDG
-730 FSISLFGKNLLD
+730 L
-742 EAIAG
+742 
-747 GDTQVPFGG
+747 
-756 VFAPQVPG
+756 
-764 GQNLS
+764 
-769 NGVNAPFDP
+769 
-778 SPAAGTFQ
+778 
-786 PLQPGRI
+786 
-793 IGIEFTIRG
+793 